1 MPRLHSRTGHAIAL
15 AAPALALLH
24 AIAPLPAGAQ
34 VTLQGQI
41 DAFAGFSRPLGADKG
56 TGVLTPGGMQ
66 TNFWALRGTEDLGSG
81 LKAVFAL
88 EAFYRAD
95 SGAEGRFANDAF
107 FARSAYVGLS
117 SGGGT
122 LQLGRNT
129 TPYWLATI
137 AFNPYAGSF
146 SFSPAVLHS
155 FGPNGTAAAPLRGD
169 SGWSDSLLYTSPSW
183 GGFTARLQYS
193 FEPPAGTPASQRR
206 DADKHGASLS
216 YAGGAFAAALAYQS
230 VAYPNAATTATATGF
245 DRQSAWLLG
254 GSYDLGMVKL
264 FAQYQRL
271 ADTVAGA
278 DRRRNS
284 GQFGLSI
291 PAGPGA
297 VLASYGHA
305 RTSGAEDA
313 RRNTWAVGYDYPLS
327 KRTDIYLNS
336 LHDRITGTGAGSGQT
351 WGLGLR
357 HYF

>member
-1 MPRLHSRTGHAIAL
+1 MPRLRSKTGHVLAL
-15 AAPALALLH
+15 AAPALAMLH
-24 AIAPLPAGAQ
+24 AIAPLPTGAQ

-66 TNFWALRGTEDLGSG
+66 TNFWALRGTEALGGG

-95 SGAEGRFANDAF
+95 SGSEGRFANDAF
-107 FARSAYVGLS
+107 FARSAYVGLGS
-117 SGGGT
+117 DLGT

-146 SFSPAVLHS
+146 SFSPAVLQS
-155 FGPNGTAAAPLRGD
+155 FGPNGTAAAALRGD

-193 FEPPAGTPASQRR
+193 FEPPAGTPASRRR
-206 DADKHGASLS
+206 DADKYGASLGYS
-216 YAGGAFAAALAYQS
+216 GGAFSAAIAYQS
-230 VAYPNAATTATATGF
+230 VAYANAAASGF
-245 DRQSAWLLG
+245 DRQGAWLLG
-254 GSYDLGMVKL
+254 ASYDLGVARL
-264 FAQYQRL
+264 FAQHQRL
-271 ADTVAGA
+271 ADRLASLAGA

-284 GQFGLSI
+284 GQLGLSI

-297 VLASYGHA
+297 VLASYSHA

-313 RRNTWAVGYDYPLS
+313 RRNTWAMGYDYPLS
-327 KRTDIYLNS
+327 KRTDIYLNY
-336 LHDRITGTGAGSGQT
+336 LHDRITGSGAGSGQT

>member
-1 MPRLHSRTGHAIAL
+1 MQRTHPKTWHANARAAAALTLLIPVTPMPAQ
-15 AAPALALLH
+15 
-24 AIAPLPAGAQ
+24 AQ

-41 DAFAGFSRPLGADKG
+41 DAFAGFSRPLGVDKG

-66 TNFWALRGTEDLGSG
+66 TNFWALRGTEALGGG

-95 SGAEGRFANDAF
+95 SGAEGRFTNDAF
-107 FARSAYVGLS
+107 FARSAYVGLGS
-117 SGGGT
+117 AWGT

-155 FGPNGTAAAPLRGD
+155 FGPHGTAAAPLRGD

-183 GGFTARLQYS
+183 SGFTARLQYS
-193 FEPPAGTPASQRR
+193 FEPPSGTPSAQRR
-206 DADKHGASLS
+206 DADKYGASLT
-216 YAGGAFAAALAYQS
+216 YAGGAFSAAVAYQS
-230 VAYPNAATTATATGF
+230 VAYANAAASGF

-254 GSYDLGMVKL
+254 SSYDLGAVKL

-271 ADTVAGA
+271 ADRVAGA
-278 DRRRNS
+278 DRQRNS
-284 GQFGLSI
+284 GQLGLSI

-313 RRNTWAVGYDYPLS
+313 RRNTWALGYDYPLS
-327 KRTDIYLNS
+327 KRTDIYLNH
-336 LHDRITGTGAGSGQT
+336 LHDRVTGTGAGSGQT